1 MATGMQGGY
10 CEGSGDGHLA
20 MTELGCSCRE
30 RGSCEA
36 LLKAGVSAAL
46 AQEVQALACA
56 QQGFR
61 EGRGHEGWA
70 DGLVQSE
77 PIAPQAAPDT
87 PLCAKKSI
95 TPQSA

>member
-10 CEGSGDGHLA
+10 CEGGGDGHLA

-30 RGSCEA
+30 RGSREA
-36 LLKAGVSAAL
+36 LLKAGISAAL

-61 EGRGHEGWA
+61 EGRGHKCWA

-77 PIAPQAAPDT
+77 SIAPQAAPDA
-87 PLCAKKSI
+87 PLCTKKASRL
-95 TPQSA
+95 S